1 MISAL
6 YLRLAA
12 RFAIVLIA
20 VSAVCR
26 AEDEDAKWPASVST
40 AAVADSRIIPPSS
53 NYAFP
58 NVEYVYS
65 VQWGILHAG
74 TSTVKLQRSPAGVRV
89 AATADSAGMP
99 DKFFKVHDLF
109 DADVNPRTFCTSL
122 ITKQNQEG
130 SRRRD
135 YNIVLDYQHGK
146 SRLDIKDLKT
156 SETKHAESDIPNC
169 VTDVITGFF
178 YVASLPL
185 APGYSEVFPV
195 NDNGRMTHAKLNV
208 EGREHIKNP
217 AGEFETLRVKVEPIA
232 GAMKG
237 KGTLWVWFTD
247 DARHA
252 PVQMKSK
259 LGFATFT
266 FQLQK
271 IDTPRQGNTMGR

>member
-1 MISAL
+1 MIPFLHLRRIAQFMIAL
-6 YLRLAA
+6 AM
-12 RFAIVLIA
+12 
-20 VSAVCR
+20 VSSVCG
-26 AEDEDAKWPASVST
+26 AEAGDAKPPETISSGTV
-40 AAVADSRIIPPSS
+40 AASRIITPPP
-53 NYAFP
+53 NYSFP

-74 TSTVKLQRSPAGVRV
+74 TSTLRLQRLPTAVRV
-89 AATADSAGMP
+89 TATADSAGMP

-109 DADVNPRTFCTSL
+109 NADVNPQTFCTSL
-122 ITKQNQEG
+122 ITKHNQEG

-135 YNIVLDYQHGK
+135 YKIAFDYEHSK
-146 SRLDIKDLKT
+146 SRVDIKDLKT

-195 NDNGRMTHAKLNV
+195 NDNGKMTHAKLNV
-208 EGREHIKNP
+208 EGRERIKDP

-259 LGFATFT
+259 LGFATFM

-271 IDTPRQGNTMGR
+271 METRAGGT

>member
-1 MISAL
+1 MILSL
-6 YLRLAA
+6 HLRRVAQLT
-12 RFAIVLIA
+12 IVLAMVIA
-20 VSAVCR
+20 ICR
-26 AEDEDAKWPASVST
+26 AEAGDAKPAATISSGTV
-40 AAVADSRIIPPSS
+40 AASRIITPPAGYS
-53 NYAFP
+53 FP

-74 TSTVKLQRSPAGVRV
+74 TSTVRLQRLPTGVRV
-89 AATADSAGMP
+89 TATADSAGMP
-99 DKFFKVHDLF
+99 DKFFKVHDVF
-109 DADVNPRTFCTSL
+109 NAEVNPQSFCTSL
-122 ITKQNQEG
+122 ITKHNQEG

-135 YNIVLDYQHGK
+135 YKIAFDYQHSK
-146 SRLDIKDLKT
+146 SRVDIKDLKT
-156 SETKHAESDIPNC
+156 SETKHTESDIPSC

-195 NDNGRMTHAKLNV
+195 NDNGKMTDAKLNV
-208 EGREHIKNP
+208 EGREHIKDP

-237 KGTLWVWFTD
+237 KGTLWIWFTD

-259 LGFATFT
+259 LGFATFM

-271 IDTPRQGNTMGR
+271 MNPPTGGH

>member
-1 MISAL
+1 MIPFLHLRRIAQFMIAL
-6 YLRLAA
+6 AM
-12 RFAIVLIA
+12 
-20 VSAVCR
+20 VSSVCG
-26 AEDEDAKWPASVST
+26 AEAGDAKPPETISSGTV
-40 AAVADSRIIPPSS
+40 AASRIITPPP
-53 NYAFP
+53 NYSFP

-74 TSTVKLQRSPAGVRV
+74 TSTLRLQRLPTAVRV
-89 AATADSAGMP
+89 TATADSAGMP

-109 DADVNPRTFCTSL
+109 NADVNPQTFCTLL
-122 ITKQNQEG
+122 ITKHNQEG

-135 YNIVLDYQHGK
+135 YKIAFDYEHSK
-146 SRLDIKDLKT
+146 SRVDIKDLKT

-195 NDNGRMTHAKLNV
+195 NDNGKMTHAKLNV
-208 EGREHIKNP
+208 EGRERIKDP

-259 LGFATFT
+259 LGFATFM

-271 IDTPRQGNTMGR
+271 METRAGGT